1 MTHQIR
7 RSFYYIVTCFQPS
20 LPNIV
25 TISSKAV
32 PNDESDSGDYSE
44 SGITRSDQ
52 EELNPSVVADVA
64 GIQPE
69 LLMMF
74 SS

>member
-1 MTHQIR
+1 M
-7 RSFYYIVTCFQPS
+7 
-20 LPNIV
+20 

-52 EELNPSVVADVA
+52 EDLNQSIVADVA
-64 GIQPE
+64 GIPLE
-69 LLMMF
+69 ISMPF

>member
-1 MTHQIR
+1 M
-7 RSFYYIVTCFQPS
+7 
-20 LPNIV
+20 

-64 GIQPE
+64 GIQLE
-69 LLMMF
+69 LLMTF
-74 SS
+74 PS